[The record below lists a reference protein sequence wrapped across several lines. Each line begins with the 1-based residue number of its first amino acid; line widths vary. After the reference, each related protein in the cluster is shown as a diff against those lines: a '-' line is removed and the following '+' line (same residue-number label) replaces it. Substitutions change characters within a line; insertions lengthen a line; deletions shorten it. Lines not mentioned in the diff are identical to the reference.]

1 MQALVFLILPF
12 LSFYALAAP
21 SWFLS
26 SSGGQK
32 WGFIPAYSRNATYG
46 HTVRGRFF
54 IYPVE
59 DVGYYTGLGI
69 AVSERFSLMTSFF
82 YEYWRE
88 NGDEWGGDIS
98 YNDFSDPYY
107 GEQDTLPENLKY
119 IATRKIKAKLH
130 YLFELE
136 PSFYTG
142 VFALFSYRKE
152 LKKPYHFPV
161 EYNMSSGLLLRYD
174 SRSNKFN
181 PLRGEFYEL
190 RSWIQLPHLKPL
202 FVEGDL
208 RFFFPLAFRYMVLAL
223 HLQAGRAFFEKPSYF
238 SMFSLGGPKLL
249 RGFWAKRFLGGKY
262 YLSQIELR
270 VIPIPLITLVG
281 FMDMGRT
288 AKRTEALL
296 LPPFYSFGCG
306 VLIGLPPKYD
316 KKIRVEYSVAKDQ
329 KNFVVSFNHAF

>member
-1 MQALVFLILPF
+1 MMIFWG
-12 LSFYALAAP
+12 FYALAGP

-26 SSGGQK
+26 SSGKQR
-32 WGFIPAYSRNATYG
+32 WGFIPAYSRNATHG

-59 DVGYYTGLGI
+59 DVGYYTGWGV
-69 AVSERFSLMTSFF
+69 AVSEKFSFLTSLF

-107 GEQDTLPENLKY
+107 GAEGSLPENLQY
-119 IATRKIKAKLH
+119 IAARKIKGKLH

-152 LKKPYHFPV
+152 LKKPYQFPV
-161 EYNMSSGLLLRYD
+161 EYNVSSGLLLRYD

-190 RSWIQLPHLKPL
+190 RSWVNLPRLKPL

-208 RFFFPLAFRYMVLAL
+208 RFFFPLISPYIILAL
-223 HLQAGRAFFEKPSYF
+223 HLQAGWTFLEKPSYF
-238 SMFSLGGPKLL
+238 STFSLGGPKLL
-249 RGFWAKRFLGGKY
+249 RGFWSRRFLGEKY
-262 YLSQIELR
+262 HLSQIELR
-270 VIPIPLITLVG
+270 IIPLPLITLTG
-281 FMDMGRT
+281 FIDMGQAT
-288 AKRTEALL
+288 DKKQLL
-296 LPPFYSFGCG
+296 RLPPLYSFGFG
-306 VLIGLPPKYD
+306 VLVGLPPKYD
-316 KKIRVEYSVAKDQ
+316 KKIRMEYSVGKDQ